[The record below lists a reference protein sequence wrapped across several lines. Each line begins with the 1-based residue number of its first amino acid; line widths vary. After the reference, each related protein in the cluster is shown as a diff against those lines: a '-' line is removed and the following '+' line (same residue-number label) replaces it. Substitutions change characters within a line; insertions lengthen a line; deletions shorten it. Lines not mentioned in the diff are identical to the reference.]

1 MLTRIRQLIRTFTRI
16 EQRAFFASVALF
28 ALAVIAGGARYVY
41 AHTTLVPAD
50 GDEYVEGIVGQPVTV
65 NPVLSQGNDVDRDII
80 TLLFSGLA
88 ELSEQVVPSEGGKV
102 WTATLKKDIRWSD
115 SEALTSDDVLF
126 TLETIQDIASRSPLF
141 PTWQGV
147 VAERLSE
154 REIKFTLKTPYAF
167 FADNLRDLRVIPRH
181 IFGNIPAANLR
192 LSTYNLEPVGSGPYV
207 FRRYE
212 KQKDGFITDYILE
225 ANPHFA
231 GNKPHLATFHFKFFI
246 GTADVLRSFNRFVIN
261 GIGGLTAKDLSSIT
275 VGNDDHYLDIPRYY
289 AVFFNTG
296 LHPALKERDVREALT
311 RATDRANIAGTLFE
325 GDGHVTPVYGPIT
338 PSLEGYDA
346 SRYINETYTPADAQK
361 LLDKAGWVLGSDG
374 VREKMF
380 GRSKVKLELDMVVPQ
395 IQFLID
401 AANIIKENWATVG
414 VKLTPLI
421 MNPQDIAN
429 DVLKTRNYQLLL
441 FGEILGTNPD
451 IFAFWHSSERFSP
464 GLNLSVYENKAVD
477 TLLESIRKEMNPD
490 ARLKSIG
497 KLQDLLL
504 NDRPAIFLFN
514 PGYLYVTD
522 KQLQGFDAAT
532 VATPAN
538 RFDGVTSW
546 YFRTRRVWR

>member
-1 MLTRIRQLIRTFTRI
+1 M
-16 EQRAFFASVALF
+16 
-28 ALAVIAGGARYVY
+28 Y

-88 ELSEQVVPSEGGKV
+88 GLSEQIVPSEGGKV
-102 WTATLKKDIRWSD
+102 WTTTLKKDIAWSD
-115 SEALTSDDVLF
+115 GEALTSDDVLF

-167 FADNLRDLRVIPRH
+167 FADNLRDLRIIPRH

-207 FRRYE
+207 FKRYD
-212 KQKDGFITDYILE
+212 KQKDGFITDYVLDV
-225 ANPHFA
+225 NPHYT
-231 GNKPHLATFHFKFFI
+231 GVLPHLASFHFKFFTT
-246 GTADVLRSFNRFVIN
+246 TADLLRSFNRFAVN
-261 GIGGLTAKDLSSIT
+261 GAGGLTPKDLSAIT
-275 VGNDDHYLDIPRYY
+275 VGYGEHYLDIPRYY
-289 AVFFNTG
+289 AIFFNTG

-311 RATDRANIAGTLFE
+311 RATDRAGIINALAAGN
-325 GDGHVTPVYGPIT
+325 GHMSPVYGPIT
-338 PSLEGYDA
+338 PSIEGYA
-346 SRYINETYTPADAQK
+346 EARYANETYAPADAQK
-361 LLDKAGWVLGSDG
+361 LLDKAGWVPGSDG

-395 IQFLID
+395 IQFMVD
-401 AANIIKENWATVG
+401 AANIVKENWATIG
-414 VKLTPLI
+414 VKLTPMI
-421 MNPQDIAN
+421 MNPQDIAS
-429 DVLKTRNYQLLL
+429 DVLKTRNYQLLM
-441 FGEILGTNPD
+441 FGNILGTNPD

-477 TLLESIRKEMNPD
+477 ALLESIRKDMNPD
-490 ARLKSIG
+490 ARGASIG

-504 NDRPAIFLFN
+504 SDHPAIFLFN
-514 PGYLYVTD
+514 PGYLYITS
-522 KQLQGFDAAT
+522 KQLQGFDAANI
-532 VATPAN
+532 ATPAN
-538 RFDGVTSW
+538 RFDGVETW
-546 YFRTRRVWR
+546 YFRTRRVWRTN